1 VLIHEFILKFL
12 ESDIENYFK
21 TIGELIDVA
30 VMRDKNSGRSRGF
43 AFVTFVVYPTQLEID
58 KAQQNKKQPE

>member
-1 VLIHEFILKFL
+1 MFLFKFL

-43 AFVTFVVYPTQLEID
+43 AFVTFVVHPTQIEIE
-58 KAQQNKKQPE
+58 KAQQNKKTPE